1 MMRQQLLH
9 QGLAFYDLT
18 SIKPAVSRMIS
29 VREYFIIHQPGRLR
43 VRHLGTTAPS
53 LAQPP
58 TQLAVMEMEMGAKTS
73 TSTESIKV
81 EVAGAT
87 PRRQPPKK
95 SAIVIGIV
103 LIIVRFLPRVHL
115 D

>member
-1 MMRQQLLH
+1 
-9 QGLAFYDLT
+9 
-18 SIKPAVSRMIS
+18 
-29 VREYFIIHQPGRLR
+29 
-43 VRHLGTTAPS
+43 
-53 LAQPP
+53 
-58 TQLAVMEMEMGAKTS
+58 MEMEMGAKTS

-103 LIIVRFLPRVHL
+103 LIIVRVLPRVHL